1 MQATWTLSDV
11 DRAWLGW
18 IAEREPALASIIDA
32 AGLAHGKGLQSELVM
47 RAVRLLEMKRL
58 LKPTGSLYR
67 VAIPRPATRR
77 VPREEPIT

>member
-1 MQATWTLSDV
+1 
-11 DRAWLGW
+11 
-18 IAEREPALASIIDA
+18 
-32 AGLAHGKGLQSELVM
+32 M